1 MPMESVLGCIPI
13 KSRVTAENV
22 LQRIYIKSGNTKSL
36 KLYAVGG
43 HTKKSYLYKA
53 MGHFVKSVT
62 SGYKI
67 VIILPIAFP
76 PWWWYYS
83 DNRKRKNPFVPLPN
97 RPAPIRA
104 GVGNEP

>member
-1 MPMESVLGCIPI
+1 MC
-13 KSRVTAENV
+13 
-22 LQRIYIKSGNTKSL
+22 
-36 KLYAVGG
+36 AVGG
-43 HTKKSYLYKA
+43 QRETAYLYKA
-53 MGHFVKSVT
+53 IGHFVKSVT

-76 PWWWYYS
+76 LWREYNG
-83 DNRKRKNPFVPLPN
+83 DNRNRKSPFAPIPN